1 MYVDES
7 DVLYFPKS
15 NSPSVWKTPKSTF
28 WSLAFHSSAL
38 PLKLLAGHFPLTII
52 FLHQVQQK
60 LYSVSSHQLFPSFP
74 SSGVNSL
81 QLSSLLFSWQNFVTS
96 YLHICAIQSLLPG
109 MPPFFIYSLKI
120 SSLQGPTSSTATFW
134 GLFDHHCRTWPLP
147 LLSCR
152 ICLYKPGETHCL
164 IPYL

>member
-1 MYVDES
+1 MFSTSQSPIACLFGKLLNLHFDPWLFILLPYLS
-7 DVLYFPKS
+7 SCLLGISYWSLYFCIKFNKNCTQFLPT
-15 NSPSVWKTPKSTF
+15 NSSLHSLVQVWI
-28 WSLAFHSSAL
+28 
-38 PLKLLAGHFPLTII
+38 HFNW
-52 FLHQVQQK
+52 V
-60 LYSVSSHQLFPSFP
+60 
-74 SSGVNSL
+74 
-81 QLSSLLFSWQNFVTS
+81 SLLFSWKNFVTS